1 MLIYWGCG
9 EHAAEPMVIDFSKV
23 AAGQIP
29 PGLQALAKM
38 GRAMGRMSMHEPTA
52 NNSAGFGEWPNVK
65 DSRQVPASASLLGT
79 HRIEGNYSP
88 AIAFTLGQGQD
99 FMPGLGLHEAGAL
112 PSGADRLDWTP
123 ASQATGYALAMFG
136 GNANGDVIIWT
147 SAKSASATPSFDYE
161 TPSAVKQLVSSGAVL
176 PPSAGE
182 CLLPAEVTRAVPQ
195 GMVMQIG
202 YGPEAYFS
210 RFTQGAQMDRARA
223 LQDDRH
229 ADARDGWDDG
239 RNEQ

>member
-1 MLIYWGCG
+1 MNRRRR
-9 EHAAEPMVIDFSKV
+9 
-23 AAGQIP
+23 IP
-29 PGLQALAKM
+29 PGSANGRTSRIHARYRHQPPCLA
-38 GRAMGRMSMHEPTA
+38 RT
-52 NNSAGFGEWPNVK
+52 
-65 DSRQVPASASLLGT
+65 
-79 HRIEGNYSP
+79 RIEGNYSP

-210 RFTQGAQMDRARA
+210 NSPKAPKWTARVRYKTTGMLMRGMGGMMGAMSGEGGYANNSPSPQTQQ
-223 LQDDRH
+223 
-229 ADARDGWDDG
+229 
-239 RNEQ
+239 EQAPPPKKHHGIGLGEFLGSIPH